1 MRELPA
7 GHKWCMPEPTG
18 GGRAW
23 NNEKTCWLQMEF
35 EPLAP
40 LRARWPAVAVVG
52 ANDHIFLHLISA
64 KRLRSDDHTGAVR
77 KQKGD
82 CHSTSMYPGLICVLT
97 VSAVEARVF
106 PGIGSLVVVIWYGI
120 TCY

>member
-1 MRELPA
+1 
-7 GHKWCMPEPTG
+7 MPEPTG

-52 ANDHIFLHLISA
+52 AND
-64 KRLRSDDHTGAVR
+64 
-77 KQKGD
+77 
-82 CHSTSMYPGLICVLT
+82 LT
-97 VSAVEARVF
+97 LDLSQE
-106 PGIGSLVVVIWYGI
+106 
-120 TCY
+120 TKK